1 MKRRNLLLA
10 GSTSLAAA
18 ISGSIYLAKT
28 ASPKIFLTADESDA
42 AREYLPANS
51 VKNDAGRSYITLETA
66 RVLLEHVENAS
77 AVNRNGILLFWN
89 D

>member
-1 MKRRNLLLA
+1 MKRRKLLLA
-10 GSTSLAAA
+10 GSTSLAAV

-42 AREYLPANS
+42 AREYLPANA

-66 RVLLEHVENAS
+66 RELLDHIQTAS
-77 AVNRNGILLFWN
+77 AVNSNGILLFWN